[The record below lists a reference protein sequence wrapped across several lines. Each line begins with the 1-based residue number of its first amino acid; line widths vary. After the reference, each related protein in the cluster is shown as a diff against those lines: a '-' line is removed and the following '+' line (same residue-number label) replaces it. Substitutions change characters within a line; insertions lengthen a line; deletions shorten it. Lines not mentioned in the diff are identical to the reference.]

1 MRRVVITGLGTVNPC
16 GLDVKTTWQCLK
28 EGRSGIAPITAFDAS
43 EHASK
48 IAGECKGFD
57 PERHVPKRDVRSMD
71 RFIHL
76 SIAASDEVMADAGV
90 ALEDPVRVDT
100 GTLIG
105 VGIGGLAYIENT
117 TLNLA
122 QKGPNKITP
131 YFVPASISNLAPGH
145 ISMKHRLQGV
155 SYTITS
161 ACASG
166 AHAIGEA
173 FRTIVR
179 GELEACV
186 AGGAEAAIS
195 PLGVAGFAAMRA
207 LSKRNEE
214 PTRAS
219 RPWDVDRD
227 GFVIAEGAA
236 LLFLEELEHAQKRG
250 AKIYAEVVGYG
261 ASADAYHLTQ
271 PAPEGAGAQRA
282 MRAALRDAKLNPE
295 QIDYVNAHGTSTPV
309 GDLLE
314 LEALRAVFGEHALQS
329 GARAEARAAT
339 HKLWVS
345 STKSMTG
352 HLLGAA
358 GGLEALI
365 CALSISD
372 GIVPPTINLDKPAPE
387 ADRLDLV
394 PHESRRRPVTHV
406 LSNSFGFGGTNAS
419 LVLKRFEG

>member
-16 GLDVKTTWQCLK
+16 GLDTRTTWQAIK
-28 EGRSGIAPITAFDAS
+28 EARSGIAAIGAFDAS

-48 IAGECKGFD
+48 IAGECKGFN

-76 SIAASDEVMADAGV
+76 AMGAADEVMSDCGIAPD
-90 ALEDPVRVDT
+90 DPVKVRT

-122 QKGPNKITP
+122 AKGPSKITP
-131 YFVPASISNLAPGH
+131 YFIPASISNLAPGQ
-145 ISMKHRLQGV
+145 ISMKHQLRGV
-155 SYTITS
+155 SYTLTS

-166 AHAIGEA
+166 SHALGEA
-173 FRTIVR
+173 FRTIAR
-179 GELEACV
+179 GELDACV
-186 AGGAEAAIS
+186 AGGAEAAIT
-195 PLGVAGFAAMRA
+195 PVGVGGFAAMRA
-207 LSKRNEE
+207 LSKRNDE

-236 LLFLEELEHAQKRG
+236 LLFLEEHEHARRRG
-250 AKIYAEVVGYG
+250 AKIYAEICGYG
-261 ASADAYHLTQ
+261 ASADAHHLTQ
-271 PAPEGAGAQRA
+271 PAPEGEGAQRA
-282 MRAALRDAKLNPE
+282 MRAALQDARLSPD

-314 LEALRAVFGEHALQS
+314 LEGLRGVFGEHALPGNRS
-329 GARAEARAAT
+329 GQGS
-339 HKLWVS
+339 KGLWVS

-358 GGLEALI
+358 GGLEALFSAL
-365 CALSISD
+365 ALSE
-372 GIVPPTINLDKPAPE
+372 GIVPPTINLDHPEPA
-387 ADRLDLV
+387 AAGFDLV
-394 PHESRRRPVTHV
+394 PHESRRRALSYV

-419 LVLKRFEG
+419 LILKRYE

>member
-1 MRRVVITGLGTVNPC
+1 MRRVVISGLGTVNPC
-16 GLDVKTTWQCLK
+16 GLDTKTTWQAIK
-28 EGRSGIAPITAFDAS
+28 EGRSGIASISAFDAS

-48 IAGECKGFD
+48 IAGECKGFE
-57 PERHVPKRDVRSMD
+57 PERHIPKRDVRSMD

-76 SIAASDEVMADAGV
+76 AIAASDELMADSGLSAESMK
-90 ALEDPVRVDT
+90 LRT

-122 QKGPNKITP
+122 AKGPNKITP
-131 YFVPASISNLAPGH
+131 YFIPASISNLAPGQ
-145 ISMKHRLQGV
+145 ISMKHQLKGV
-155 SYTITS
+155 SFTITS

-173 FRTIVR
+173 YRTIVR
-179 GELEACV
+179 GELDACV
-186 AGGAEAAIS
+186 AGGAEAAIT
-195 PLGVAGFAAMRA
+195 PVGVGGFAAMRA
-207 LSKRNEE
+207 LSKRNDE

-236 LLFLEELEHAQKRG
+236 LLMLEELEQAKARG
-250 AKIYAEVVGYG
+250 AKIYAEVCGYG

-271 PAPEGAGAQRA
+271 PAPEGEGAQRA
-282 MRAALRDAKLNPE
+282 IRAALADAKLDPT

-314 LEALRAVFGEHALQS
+314 LEGLRGVFGEHVS
-329 GARAEARAAT
+329 KG
-339 HKLWVS
+339 LWVS

-358 GGLEALI
+358 GGLEALF
-365 CALSISD
+365 CALALHE
-372 GIVPPTINLDKPAPE
+372 GVVPPTINLDKPAPE
-387 ADRLDLV
+387 SAGFDLV
-394 PHESRRRPVTHV
+394 PHESRRRAINIA

-419 LVLKRFEG
+419 LILKRFEG

>member
-16 GLDVKTTWQCLK
+16 GLDVKTSWQCLR
-28 EGRSGIAPITAFDAS
+28 EARSGIARITAFDPS
-43 EHASK
+43 EHPSK

-76 SIAASDEVMADAGV
+76 SIAASDEVMADSGIGA
-90 ALEDPVRVDT
+90 EDPIREDT

-117 TLNLA
+117 TLLLA
-122 QKGPNKITP
+122 QKGPTKITP
-131 YFVPASISNLAPGH
+131 YFVPASISNLAPGQ
-145 ISMKHRLQGV
+145 IAMKHRLRGT
-155 SYTITS
+155 SYAVTS

-173 FRTIVR
+173 FRTIAR

-186 AGGAEAAIS
+186 AGGAEAVIT
-195 PLGVAGFAAMRA
+195 PLGVGGFSAMRA
-207 LSKRNEE
+207 LSKRNDE

-236 LLFLEELEHAQKRG
+236 LLFLEELEHARKRG
-250 AKIYAEVVGYG
+250 AKIYAEVLGYG
-261 ASADAYHLTQ
+261 ASCDAYHLTQ
-271 PAPEGAGAQRA
+271 PAPEGEGAQRA
-282 MRAALRDAKLNPE
+282 MRNALRDAKLNPD

-314 LEALRAVFGEHALQS
+314 LEALRATFGDHASQ
-329 GARAEARAAT
+329 
-339 HKLWVS
+339 KLWIS

-365 CALSISD
+365 SAMAISE
-372 GIVPPTINLDKPAPE
+372 GVVPPTINLDKPAPE
-387 ADRLDLV
+387 ASGLDLV
-394 PHESRRRPVTHV
+394 PHESRRRQVNYV
-406 LSNSFGFGGTNAS
+406 LSNSFGFGGTNSS
-419 LVLKRFEG
+419 LILKRFSD

>member
-16 GLDVKTTWQCLK
+16 GLDTKTTWQAIK
-28 EGRSGIAPITAFDAS
+28 EGRSGIASITAFDAC

-48 IAGECKGFD
+48 IAGECKGFE
-57 PERHVPKRDVRSMD
+57 PERHIPKRDVRSMD

-76 SIAASDEVMADAGV
+76 AIGASDEVMADSGISA
-90 ALEDPVRVDT
+90 EDPIRRRT
-100 GTLIG
+100 GTMIG
-105 VGIGGLAYIENT
+105 VGMGGLAYIENT
-117 TLNLA
+117 TLLLA

-145 ISMKHRLQGV
+145 VSMKHRLQGT
-155 SYTITS
+155 SYAITS

-173 FRTIVR
+173 FRTIAR
-179 GELEACV
+179 GELDACV
-186 AGGAEAAIS
+186 TGGAEAVVT

-207 LSKRNEE
+207 LSKRNAE
-214 PTRAS
+214 PARAS

-236 LLFLEELEHAQKRG
+236 LLFLEEQEHAQKRG
-250 AKIYAEVVGYG
+250 AKIYAEVCGYG
-261 ASADAYHLTQ
+261 ASADAFHLTQ
-271 PAPEGAGAQRA
+271 PAPEGEGAQRA
-282 MRAALRDAKLNPE
+282 MRAALDDAKLNID
-295 QIDYVNAHGTSTPV
+295 QIDYINAHGTSTPV

-314 LEALRAVFGEHALQS
+314 LEGLRGVFGE
-329 GARAEARAAT
+329 RATRG
-339 HKLWVS
+339 LWVS

-365 CALSISD
+365 CALSLAE
-372 GIVPPTINLDKPAPE
+372 GVVPPTINLDRPAPE
-387 ADRLDLV
+387 AAGFDLV
-394 PHESRRRPVTHV
+394 PHESRRRAIQVAI
-406 LSNSFGFGGTNAS
+406 SNSFGFGGTNAS
-419 LVLKRFEG
+419 LILKRYEA

>member
-16 GLDVKTTWQCLK
+16 GLDTKTTWQAIK
-28 EGRSGIAPITAFDAS
+28 EGRSGIAPISAFDAS
-43 EHASK
+43 EHSSK

-57 PERHVPKRDVRSMD
+57 PERHIPKRDVRSMD

-76 SIAASDEVMADAGV
+76 AIAASDEVMADSGLGAAD
-90 ALEDPVRVDT
+90 ALKLRT

-105 VGIGGLAYIENT
+105 VGIGGLAFIENT
-117 TLNLA
+117 TLTLA
-122 QKGPNKITP
+122 AKGPSKITP
-131 YFVPASISNLAPGH
+131 YFVPASISNLAPGQ
-145 ISMKHRLQGV
+145 ISMKHQLKGV

-173 FRTIVR
+173 YRTIAR
-179 GELEACV
+179 GELDACV

-195 PLGVAGFAAMRA
+195 PLGVGGFCAMRA
-207 LSKRNEE
+207 LSKRNDE

-219 RPWDVDRD
+219 RPWDLDRD

-236 LLFLEELEHAQKRG
+236 LLVLEEHEQARRRG
-250 AKIYAEVVGYG
+250 AKIYAEVCGYG

-271 PAPEGAGAQRA
+271 PAPEGEGAQRA
-282 MRAALRDAKLNPE
+282 MRAALADAKLDAT

-314 LEALRAVFGEHALQS
+314 LEGLRGVFGEHAVS
-329 GARAEARAAT
+329 AAQGRG
-339 HKLWVS
+339 LWVS

-358 GGLEALI
+358 GGLEALF
-365 CALSISD
+365 CALALSE
-372 GIVPPTINLDKPAPE
+372 GVVPPTINLERPE
-387 ADRLDLV
+387 PLAAGFDLV
-394 PHESRRRPVTHV
+394 PHESRRRAIQYAI
-406 LSNSFGFGGTNAS
+406 SNSFGFGGTNAS
-419 LVLKRFEG
+419 LILKRYE